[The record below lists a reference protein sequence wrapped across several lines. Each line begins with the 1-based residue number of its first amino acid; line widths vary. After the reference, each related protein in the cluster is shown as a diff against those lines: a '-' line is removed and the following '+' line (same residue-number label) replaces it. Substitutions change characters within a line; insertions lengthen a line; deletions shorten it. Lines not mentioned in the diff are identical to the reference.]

1 MEKNIQKIFNA
12 IEKLTKN
19 NKKQSLELIAVSK
32 KKSTSEILEALSL
45 GINNFGE
52 NYLQESLPKITEL
65 KK

>member
-32 KKSTSEILEALSL
+32 KKSTSDILEALSL

-52 NYLQESLPKITEL
+52 NYLQES
-65 KK
+65 